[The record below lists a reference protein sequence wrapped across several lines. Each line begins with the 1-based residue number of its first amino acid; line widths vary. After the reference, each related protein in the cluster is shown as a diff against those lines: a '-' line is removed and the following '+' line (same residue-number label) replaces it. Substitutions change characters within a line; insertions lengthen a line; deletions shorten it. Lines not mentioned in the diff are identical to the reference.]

1 MHCKSCDKIMK
12 DHEVNIDD
20 ELCLDC
26 LKVVYE
32 SVNELEQEDTKRSDG

>member
-1 MHCKSCDKIMK
+1 ML
-12 DHEVNIDD
+12 DHEVKIDD

-32 SVNELEQEDTKRSDG
+32 SVNELEQEDLKKNNV